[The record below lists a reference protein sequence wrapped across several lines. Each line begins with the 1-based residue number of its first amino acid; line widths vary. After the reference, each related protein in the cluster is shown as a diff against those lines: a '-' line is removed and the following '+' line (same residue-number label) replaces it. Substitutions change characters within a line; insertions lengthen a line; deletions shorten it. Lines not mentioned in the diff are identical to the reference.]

1 MNKKSASGQK
11 TKQKLL
17 KVAFKLFAAKGY
29 KNVTVDEIIE
39 KAKSSKGAFYNHF
52 PSKDLLIY
60 EHIKDKDARY
70 AELEQEI
77 TKLGSVAEKILYFA
91 DNLFLLLSKEPEL
104 SATLLTMDINNP
116 NISAMFL
123 DKNRYLYKLL
133 YPIFQEGLNTGELE
147 TNVPV
152 DDLVEQLLTITTG
165 VEARW
170 CIRKFDFDIVKFG
183 NSLVQVFVN
192 GILAVK
198 LPGEDSI
205 DV

>member
-1 MNKKSASGQK
+1 MNKKVASAEK
-11 TKQKLL
+11 TKQRIL

-29 KNVTVDEIIE
+29 KHVTVDEIIQ
-39 KAKSSKGAFYNHF
+39 KARSSKGAFYNHF

-60 EHIKDKDARY
+60 EHIKGKDAHY
-70 AELEQEI
+70 AELELEMA
-77 TKLGSVAEKILYFA
+77 KLGSLAQKIHYFA
-91 DNLFLLLSKEPEL
+91 TSLFSLLSREPEL
-104 SATLLTMDINNP
+104 SSTLLTMDINNP
-116 NISAMFL
+116 RISAMFL

-133 YPIFQEGLNTGELE
+133 YPIFQEGLDTGEIE
-147 TNVPV
+147 TDLPI

-183 NSLVQVFVN
+183 ISLVQVFVN

-198 LPGEDSI
+198 LPGEDAQ
-205 DV
+205 